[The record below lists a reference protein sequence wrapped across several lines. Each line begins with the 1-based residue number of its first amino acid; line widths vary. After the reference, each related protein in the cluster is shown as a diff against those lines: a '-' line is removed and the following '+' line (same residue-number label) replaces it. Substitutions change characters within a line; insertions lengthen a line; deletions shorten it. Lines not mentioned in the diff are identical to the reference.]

1 MVEIADKL
9 KEKFT
14 DDEVNRIIR
23 YAEFKY
29 DKDIVSKSK
38 FYENILNTNINDY
51 YKSDSELKEL
61 RERLESQESDE
72 DVKSVLEDIIMKN
85 DTFFANKILPTWE
98 LDKSFKSLL
107 LEYKD
112 LLEDMRSE

>member
-38 FYENILNTNINDY
+38 FYENILNTNINDH

-85 DTFFANKILPTWE
+85 DIFANKILPTWE

-112 LLEDMRSE
+112 LLEEMRFE